1 MNAQTSRQNRYLVA
15 LNGKNPTLG
24 GFLYRD
30 RIRAVSSLCDLRKRW
45 PHAVL
50 VDLGW
55 DNPPSRLGY
64 ERKQS
69 EVKNDGRPQKSAKFR
84 GFQ

>member
-1 MNAQTSRQNRYLVA
+1 MKEQSQQSRYLVA

-24 GFLYRD
+24 GFLYRE

-45 PHAVL
+45 PNAAL
-50 VDLGW
+50 VDLE
-55 DNPPSRLGY
+55 Y

-69 EVKNDGRPQKSAKFR
+69 K
-84 GFQ
+84 